1 MNLCASY
8 PPAVR
13 LVSTEPLHH
22 ESGRSLKSPAAPYIC
37 LMAATHVPSPLGF
50 IDGCLNLVERVLS
63 SHMPLTKKF
72 IRDGKCRI
80 IGSVTEGFS
89 DTSSVVRDAQ
99 NRIVGRTSDRFNT
112 TRTNDGI
119 RSINDSDPGLLLDE

>member
-1 MNLCASY
+1 
-8 PPAVR
+8 
-13 LVSTEPLHH
+13 
-22 ESGRSLKSPAAPYIC
+22 
-37 LMAATHVPSPLGF
+37 MAAAHLVCPTGF
-50 IDGCLNLVERVLS
+50 IDGCLDFVERVLS
-63 SHMPLTKKF
+63 SHMPLAKKF

-89 DTSSVVRDAQ
+89 NTSSVVRDAQ

-112 TRTNDGI
+112 TRTNEGI